1 MANETN
7 GVTPQISSQTLAAAD
22 ANVKS
27 SAASEETNKT
37 LTGVHSI
44 IIDLEELER
53 EYYETADNYFEAAQE
68 LFGSILDSL
77 VALQEVIVSTN
88 EEDKKAENKKPKSIS
103 KTITIDQVIQ
113 YNDSSAAAAVLLCN
127 KLDALFGKDN
137 KKEKG
142 KGGDGGLEK
151 ILQAAGAGAGALLI
165 IAGSMLLF
173 AGGAA
178 LFDKVNWSAA
188 LAGVAFFAIF
198 VAGVLAISIALKKEA
213 KNLKQFAKNI
223 LMMTGALALFAATIW
238 FMGEVNKNTDWGAV
252 LKTLGLF
259 AAFVAAVVL
268 ISKFLKQEEGSFKDF
283 AIGTLLMI
291 AGLVIF
297 TGALLFITWIYDKL
311 DFKAIGI
318 VTGMFLVFVLAIA
331 LIAKIA
337 NSNMS
342 EFMKFGVTIAIMTG
356 SLMLFA
362 LALKEIQTLQLL
374 ENLGSTLI
382 TLGLFISFVAIMAL
396 IANLANTQ
404 MAQFALFAV
413 AIVLMTGSLMLFALA
428 LKEIQTL
435 NLLENLSATLI
446 TLGLFIGFVV
456 LMALIANIANTQIAQ
471 FALFAVVTVLMI
483 GALMLFALAIKVTS
497 SIDVKNILM
506 SMLVVGTMVLFI
518 AAVAGLGWTLLA
530 MAPVIFPGLAVA
542 LAVSVLVLG
551 VVATFA
557 GVTALIQKLEIDKK
571 AFDKL
576 NSIET
581 LIKVIANINWQPFKM
596 LKAAVSMAPAFA
608 AIGMVSLMVNC
619 LQGISKLE
627 IDDSKIESV
636 MDIIEGLIETLSE
649 NAEEMK
655 DLGLEAS
662 LAIGVALDGV
672 TKAMLNLTEVIQRL
686 QDIDPK
692 DVKKATINLQY
703 IMSKLFLAG
712 TDPLNE
718 PTLMDVLM
726 AVPEMSE
733 KAVEACGALPNVTM
747 ALNNIADVILKV
759 KDLSPK
765 EVESAVASV
774 LAMADCLANCSGF
787 FKAIADNSSYGGFLG
802 FGKKD
807 TFKTVDEKMDSISGI
822 LSKIIDVFGNLG
834 GVDPAGVEA
843 ISGIFSRISRID
855 KSFVEKSGYFADGLN
870 HIADAKVR
878 GIVLAFNGLN
888 PNDIPLAQFII
899 SLKPVEEVDKAFVNG
914 AKNLRDGINYIADS
928 RFKDLDEFKIQ
939 IAEINS
945 DPFTRLATSMDAVV
959 SNALKLRTINNE
971 LGKLS
976 DHLKDVYNASSK
988 FKQTFD
994 LGSITT
1000 NAIDRAHSWL
1010 EGIMNKGQGS
1020 SNNGTDNNDKNLGY
1034 ISNYLQDGN
1043 DITRKMLNLLD
1054 KWEIEGVL
1062 IRKPEDNNDKKKQPK
1077 QAPVL

>member
-22 ANVKS
+22 ATVKS

-88 EEDKKAENKKPKSIS
+88 EEDKKAANKKPKSIS

-142 KGGDGGLEK
+142 KGSDGGLEK

-178 LFDKVNWSAA
+178 LFDKVNWPAA

-223 LMMTGALALFAATIW
+223 LIMTGTLALFATTVW
-238 FMGEVNKNTDWGAV
+238 FMGEVNKNTDWGAA

-259 AAFVAAVVL
+259 AVFVAAVALVG
-268 ISKFLKQEEGSFKDF
+268 KFLKQEEGSFKDL
-283 AIGTLLMI
+283 AIGTLLMV

-297 TGALLFITWIYDKL
+297 TGALLLISWIYEKI
-311 DFKAIGI
+311 DFKAVAI
-318 VTGMFLVFVLAIA
+318 VTGMFLVFVLAVA

-337 NSNMS
+337 NSNMA
-342 EFMKFGVTIAIMTG
+342 EFMKFGVTVAIMTG
-356 SLMLFA
+356 SL
-362 LALKEIQTLQLL
+362 I
-374 ENLGSTLI
+374 
-382 TLGLFISFVAIMAL
+382 
-396 IANLANTQ
+396 
-404 MAQFALFAV
+404 
-413 AIVLMTGSLMLFALA
+413 
-428 LKEIQTL
+428 
-435 NLLENLSATLI
+435 
-446 TLGLFIGFVV
+446 
-456 LMALIANIANTQIAQ
+456 
-471 FALFAVVTVLMI
+471 
-483 GALMLFALAIKVTS
+483 LFALAIKVTS
-497 SIDVKNILM
+497 SIDVKDILM

-518 AAVAGLGWTLLA
+518 AAVAGLGWALLT
-530 MAPVIFPGLAVA
+530 MTPIIFSGLAVA

-581 LIKVIANINWQPFKM
+581 LIKVIADINWHPLKM
-596 LKAAVSMAPAFA
+596 LKAAASMAPAFA
-608 AIGMVSLMVNC
+608 AIGMISLMVNC

-672 TKAMLNLTEVIQRL
+672 TKTMLNLTEVIQRL
-686 QDIDPK
+686 QDIGPK
-692 DVKKATINLQY
+692 NVKKATINLQY

-843 ISGIFSRISRID
+843 ISNIFSRISRID
-855 KSFVEKSGYFADGLN
+855 KSFVERSGYFADGLN

-914 AKNLRDGINYIADS
+914 AKNLRNGINYIADS

-1020 SNNGTDNNDKNLGY
+1020 GTGGNNTDNNDKNFGY
-1034 ISNYLQDGN
+1034 ISCYLQDGN

-1054 KWEIEGVL
+1054 KWETEGIL
-1062 IRKPEDNNDKKKQPK
+1062 IREPEDEDDKKKKPK
-1077 QAPVL
+1077 PAPAS

>member
-88 EEDKKAENKKPKSIS
+88 DEDKKAENKKPKSIS

-173 AGGAA
+173 AGGAT
-178 LFDKVNWSAA
+178 LFDKVNWPAA

-223 LMMTGALALFAATIW
+223 LMMTGALALFATTVW
-238 FMGEVNKNTDWGAV
+238 FMDEVNKNTDWGTV

-259 AAFVAAVVL
+259 VAFVAAVAL
-268 ISKFLKQEEGSFKDF
+268 IGKFLKQEEGSFKDLV
-283 AIGTLLMI
+283 IGTLLMV
-291 AGLVIF
+291 AGLIVF
-297 TGALLFITWIYDKL
+297 TGALLLISWVYEKI
-311 DFKAIGI
+311 DFKAVAI
-318 VTGMFLVFVLAIA
+318 VTGMFLAFVLA
-331 LIAKIA
+331 
-337 NSNMS
+337 
-342 EFMKFGVTIAIMTG
+342 V
-356 SLMLFA
+356 
-362 LALKEIQTLQLL
+362 
-374 ENLGSTLI
+374 
-382 TLGLFISFVAIMAL
+382 AL
-396 IANLANTQ
+396 IANITNTQ

-413 AIVLMTGSLMLFALA
+413 ATTLML
-428 LKEIQTL
+428 
-435 NLLENLSATLI
+435 
-446 TLGLFIGFVV
+446 
-456 LMALIANIANTQIAQ
+456 
-471 FALFAVVTVLMI
+471 
-483 GALMLFALAIKVTS
+483 GALMLFTVAIKVTAS
-497 SIDVKNILM
+497 VDVKEILM
-506 SMLVVGTMVLFI
+506 SLLVVGTMVLFV
-518 AAVAGLGWTLLA
+518 AAFAGLGWTLLT
-530 MAPVIFPGLAVA
+530 MAPVIFPGLAIA

-551 VVATFA
+551 VVAAFA

-581 LIKVIANINWQPFKM
+581 LIKVIADINWHPIKM
-596 LKAAVSMAPAFA
+596 LKAAARMAPAFA

-627 IDDSKIESV
+627 IDNSKIESV
-636 MDIIEGLIETLSE
+636 MDIIEGLIETLSD

-662 LAIGVALDGV
+662 LAIGIALDGV

-686 QDIDPK
+686 QDITPE
-692 DVKKATINLQY
+692 DVQKATINLQY

-726 AVPEMSE
+726 AVPEMSK
-733 KAVEACGALPNVTM
+733 KAVEACSALPDVTM

-759 KDLSPK
+759 KDLSPE
-765 EVESAVASV
+765 EVESAVTSV

-807 TFKTVDEKMDSISGI
+807 TFKVVNEKMDSIASI

-843 ISGIFSRISRID
+843 ISSIFSQISHID
-855 KSFVEKSGYFADGLN
+855 KSFVDKSAYFADGLN
-870 HIADAKVR
+870 HIADAKIRSV
-878 GIVLAFNGLN
+878 VLAFGGLN
-888 PNDIPLAQFII
+888 PNDIPLAQFITN
-899 SLKPVEEVDKAFVNG
+899 LKPVEEVDKPFVKG
-914 AKNLRDGINYIADS
+914 AKNLRDGVNYIADS
-928 RFKDLDEFKIQ
+928 RFRDLDEFKIQ
-939 IAEINS
+939 IAEINP
-945 DPFTRLATSMDAVV
+945 DPFTRLAGAMDTVV

-971 LGKLS
+971 LGRLS
-976 DHLKDVYNASSK
+976 DHLKDVYKASAK
-988 FKQTFD
+988 FKQTFE

-1010 EGIMNKGQGS
+1010 EGVMNKGQGS
-1020 SNNGTDNNDKNLGY
+1020 DTGGNNTDNDKNFGY
-1034 ISNYLQDGN
+1034 ISRYLQDGN

-1054 KWEIEGVL
+1054 KWETEGIL
-1062 IRKPEDNNDKKKQPK
+1062 IREPEDEDDKKKKPK
-1077 QAPVL
+1077 PAPAS

>member
-53 EYYETADNYFEAAQE
+53 EYYETADDYFEAAQE

-88 EEDKKAENKKPKSIS
+88 EEDKKAANKKPKSIS

-142 KGGDGGLEK
+142 KGSDGGLEK

-178 LFDKVNWSAA
+178 LFDKVNWPAA

-223 LMMTGALALFAATIW
+223 LMMTGTLALFAATVW
-238 FMGEVNKNTDWGAV
+238 FTGEVNKNTDWGAV

-259 AAFVAAVVL
+259 VAFVAAVAL
-268 ISKFLKQEEGSFKDF
+268 IGKFLKQEEGSFKDF
-283 AIGTLLMI
+283 VIGTLLMI

-297 TGALLFITWIYDKL
+297 TGALLFITWVYEKI
-311 DFKAIGI
+311 DFKVVAI
-318 VTGMFLVFVLAIA
+318 VTGMFLAFVLA
-331 LIAKIA
+331 
-337 NSNMS
+337 
-342 EFMKFGVTIAIMTG
+342 V
-356 SLMLFA
+356 
-362 LALKEIQTLQLL
+362 
-374 ENLGSTLI
+374 
-382 TLGLFISFVAIMAL
+382 AL
-396 IANLANTQ
+396 IANIANTQ

-413 AIVLMTGSLMLFALA
+413 A
-428 LKEIQTL
+428 
-435 NLLENLSATLI
+435 
-446 TLGLFIGFVV
+446 
-456 LMALIANIANTQIAQ
+456 
-471 FALFAVVTVLMI
+471 TVLMI
-483 GALMLFALAIKVTS
+483 GALMLFTVAIKVAAS
-497 SIDVKNILM
+497 VDVNEILM
-506 SMLVVGTMVLFI
+506 SLLVVGTMALFV
-518 AAVAGLGWTLLA
+518 AAFAGLGWALLA
-530 MAPVIFPGLAVA
+530 MAPVIFPGLAIA
-542 LAVSVLVLG
+542 LAVSVLVIS
-551 VVATFA
+551 VVAAFA

-581 LIKVIANINWQPFKM
+581 LIKVIADIDWHPIKM
-596 LKAAVSMAPAFA
+596 LKAAASMAPAFA
-608 AIGMVSLMVNC
+608 TIGMVSLMVNC

-627 IDDSKIESV
+627 IDEGKIESV
-636 MDIIEGLIETLSE
+636 MDIIEGLIETLSD

-655 DLGLEAS
+655 NLGLEAS
-662 LAIGVALDGV
+662 LAIGIALDGV

-692 DVKKATINLQY
+692 DVQKATINLQY

-718 PTLMDVLM
+718 PTLMNVLM
-726 AVPEMSE
+726 AVPEMSK
-733 KAVEACGALPNVTM
+733 KAVEACSALPDVTM

-759 KDLSPK
+759 KDLSPE
-765 EVESAVASV
+765 EVESAVTSV

-807 TFKTVDEKMDSISGI
+807 TFKVVNEKMDSIASI

-843 ISGIFSRISRID
+843 ISSIFSRISRID

-878 GIVLAFNGLN
+878 GIVLVFNGLN
-888 PNDIPLAQFII
+888 PNDIPLAQFITN
-899 SLKPVEEVDKAFVNG
+899 LKPVEEVDKPFVKG
-914 AKNLRDGINYIADS
+914 AKNLRDGVNYIADS
-928 RFKDLDEFKIQ
+928 RFRDLDEFKIQ
-939 IAEINS
+939 IAEINP
-945 DPFTRLATSMDAVV
+945 DPFTRLAGAMDTVV

-971 LGKLS
+971 LGRLS
-976 DHLKDVYNASSK
+976 DHLKDVYKASAK
-988 FKQTFD
+988 FKQTFE

-1010 EGIMNKGQGS
+1010 EGVMNKGQGS
-1020 SNNGTDNNDKNLGY
+1020 DTGGNNTDNNDKNLGY

-1054 KWEIEGVL
+1054 KWETEGIL
-1062 IRKPEDNNDKKKQPK
+1062 IREPEDEDDKKKKPK
-1077 QAPVL
+1077 PAPAS

>member
-22 ANVKS
+22 ATVKS

-53 EYYETADNYFEAAQE
+53 EYYENADNYFEAAQE

-88 EEDKKAENKKPKSIS
+88 EEDKKAANKKPKSIS

-142 KGGDGGLEK
+142 KGDDGGLEK

-178 LFDKVNWSAA
+178 LFDKVNWPAA

-223 LMMTGALALFAATIW
+223 LMMTGALVLFATTVW
-238 FMGEVNKNTDWGAV
+238 FMDEVNKNTDWGTV

-259 AAFVAAVVL
+259 VAFVAAVAL
-268 ISKFLKQEEGSFKDF
+268 IGKFLKQEEGSFKDLV
-283 AIGTLLMI
+283 IGTLLMV
-291 AGLVIF
+291 AGLIVF
-297 TGALLFITWIYDKL
+297 TGALLLISWVYEKI
-311 DFKAIGI
+311 DFKAVAI
-318 VTGMFLVFVLAIA
+318 VTGMFLAFVLA
-331 LIAKIA
+331 
-337 NSNMS
+337 
-342 EFMKFGVTIAIMTG
+342 V
-356 SLMLFA
+356 
-362 LALKEIQTLQLL
+362 
-374 ENLGSTLI
+374 
-382 TLGLFISFVAIMAL
+382 AL
-396 IANLANTQ
+396 IANITNTQ

-413 AIVLMTGSLMLFALA
+413 AT
-428 LKEIQTL
+428 T
-435 NLLENLSATLI
+435 
-446 TLGLFIGFVV
+446 
-456 LMALIANIANTQIAQ
+456 
-471 FALFAVVTVLMI
+471 LMI
-483 GALMLFALAIKVTS
+483 GALMLFTVAIKITASV
-497 SIDVKNILM
+497 DVKEILM
-506 SMLVVGTMVLFI
+506 SLLVVGTMVLFV
-518 AAVAGLGWTLLA
+518 AAFAGLGWALLT
-530 MAPVIFPGLAVA
+530 MAPVIFPGLAIA

-551 VVATFA
+551 VVAAFA

-581 LIKVIANINWQPFKM
+581 LIKVIADINWHPIKM
-596 LKAAVSMAPAFA
+596 LKAAASMAPAFA

-627 IDDSKIESV
+627 IDEGKIESV
-636 MDIIEGLIETLSE
+636 MDIIEGLIETLSD

-655 DLGLEAS
+655 DLGLGAS
-662 LAIGVALDGV
+662 LAIGIALDGV

-686 QDIDPK
+686 QDITPE
-692 DVKKATINLQY
+692 DVQKATINLQY

-726 AVPEMSE
+726 AVPEMSK
-733 KAVEACGALPNVTM
+733 KAVEACSALPDVTM

-759 KDLSPK
+759 KDLSPE
-765 EVESAVASV
+765 EVESAVTSV

-807 TFKTVDEKMDSISGI
+807 TFKVVNEKMDSIASI

-843 ISGIFSRISRID
+843 ISSIFSQISHID
-855 KSFVEKSGYFADGLN
+855 KSFVDKSAYFADGLN
-870 HIADAKVR
+870 HIADAKIRSV
-878 GIVLAFNGLN
+878 VLAFSGLN
-888 PNDIPLAQFII
+888 PNDIPLAQFITN
-899 SLKPVEEVDKAFVNG
+899 LKPVEEVDKQFVKG
-914 AKNLRDGINYIADS
+914 AKNLRDGVNYIADS
-928 RFKDLDEFKIQ
+928 RFRDLNEFKIQ
-939 IAEINS
+939 IAEINP

-1010 EGIMNKGQGS
+1010 EGVMNKGQGS
-1020 SNNGTDNNDKNLGY
+1020 DTGGNNADNNDKNFSY
-1034 ISNYLQDGN
+1034 ISRYLQDGN

-1054 KWEIEGVL
+1054 KWETEGIL
-1062 IRKPEDNNDKKKQPK
+1062 IREPEDEDDKKKKPK
-1077 QAPVL
+1077 PAPAS

>member
-53 EYYETADNYFEAAQE
+53 EYYENADNYFEAAQE

-88 EEDKKAENKKPKSIS
+88 EEDKKAANKKPKSIS

-142 KGGDGGLEK
+142 KGDDGGLEK

-178 LFDKVNWSAA
+178 LFDKVNWPAA

-223 LMMTGALALFAATIW
+223 LMMTGALALFATTVW
-238 FMGEVNKNTDWGAV
+238 FMDEVNKNTDWGTV

-259 AAFVAAVVL
+259 VAFVAAVAL
-268 ISKFLKQEEGSFKDF
+268 IGKFLKQEEGSFKDLV
-283 AIGTLLMI
+283 IGTLLMV
-291 AGLVIF
+291 AGLIVF
-297 TGALLFITWIYDKL
+297 TGALLLISWVYEKI
-311 DFKAIGI
+311 DFKAVAI
-318 VTGMFLVFVLAIA
+318 VTGMFLAFVLA
-331 LIAKIA
+331 
-337 NSNMS
+337 
-342 EFMKFGVTIAIMTG
+342 V
-356 SLMLFA
+356 
-362 LALKEIQTLQLL
+362 
-374 ENLGSTLI
+374 
-382 TLGLFISFVAIMAL
+382 AL
-396 IANLANTQ
+396 IANITNTQ

-413 AIVLMTGSLMLFALA
+413 AT
-428 LKEIQTL
+428 T
-435 NLLENLSATLI
+435 
-446 TLGLFIGFVV
+446 
-456 LMALIANIANTQIAQ
+456 
-471 FALFAVVTVLMI
+471 LMI
-483 GALMLFALAIKVTS
+483 GALMLFTVAIKVTAS
-497 SIDVKNILM
+497 VDVKEILM
-506 SMLVVGTMVLFI
+506 SLLVVGTMVLFV
-518 AAVAGLGWTLLA
+518 AAFAGLGWALLT
-530 MAPVIFPGLAVA
+530 MAPVIFPGLAIA

-551 VVATFA
+551 VVAAFA

-581 LIKVIANINWQPFKM
+581 LIKVIADIDWHPIKM
-596 LKAAVSMAPAFA
+596 LKAAASMAPAFA

-636 MDIIEGLIETLSE
+636 MGIIKGLIETLSE

-655 DLGLEAS
+655 DLGLGAS
-662 LAIGVALDGV
+662 LAIGIALDGV

-686 QDIDPK
+686 QDITPE
-692 DVKKATINLQY
+692 DVQKATINLQY

-726 AVPEMSE
+726 AVPEMSK
-733 KAVEACGALPNVTM
+733 KAVEACSALPDVTM

-759 KDLSPK
+759 KDLSPE
-765 EVESAVASV
+765 EVESAVTSI

-807 TFKTVDEKMDSISGI
+807 TFKVVNEKMDSIASI

-843 ISGIFSRISRID
+843 ISSIFGQISHIDGGFVD
-855 KSFVEKSGYFADGLN
+855 KSAYFADGLN
-870 HIADAKVR
+870 HIADAKIRSV
-878 GIVLAFNGLN
+878 VLAFSGLN
-888 PNDIPLAQFII
+888 PNDIPLAQFITN
-899 SLKPVEEVDKAFVNG
+899 LKPVEEVDKQFVKG
-914 AKNLRDGINYIADS
+914 AKNLRDGVNYIADS
-928 RFKDLDEFKIQ
+928 HFRDLDEFKIQ

-945 DPFTRLATSMDAVV
+945 DPFTRLATSMDTVV

-1020 SNNGTDNNDKNLGY
+1020 DTGGNNADNNDKNFSY
-1034 ISNYLQDGN
+1034 ISRYLQDGN

-1054 KWEIEGVL
+1054 KWETEGIL
-1062 IRKPEDNNDKKKQPK
+1062 IREPEDEDDKKKKPK
-1077 QAPVL
+1077 PAPAS

>member
-37 LTGVHSI
+37 LAGVHSI

-53 EYYETADNYFEAAQE
+53 EYYENADNYFEAAQE

-77 VALQEVIVSTN
+77 VALQEVIVSKN
-88 EEDKKAENKKPKSIS
+88 EEDKKAANKKPKSIS

-142 KGGDGGLEK
+142 KGDDGGLEK

-178 LFDKVNWSAA
+178 LFDKVNWPAA

-223 LMMTGALALFAATIW
+223 LMMTGALALFATTVW
-238 FMGEVNKNTDWGAV
+238 FMDEVNKNTDWGTV

-259 AAFVAAVVL
+259 VAFVAAVAL
-268 ISKFLKQEEGSFKDF
+268 IGKFLKQEEGSFKDLV
-283 AIGTLLMI
+283 IGTLLMV
-291 AGLVIF
+291 AGLIVF
-297 TGALLFITWIYDKL
+297 TGALLLISWVYEKI
-311 DFKAIGI
+311 DFKAVAI
-318 VTGMFLVFVLAIA
+318 VTGMFLAFVLA
-331 LIAKIA
+331 
-337 NSNMS
+337 
-342 EFMKFGVTIAIMTG
+342 V
-356 SLMLFA
+356 
-362 LALKEIQTLQLL
+362 
-374 ENLGSTLI
+374 
-382 TLGLFISFVAIMAL
+382 AL
-396 IANLANTQ
+396 IANITNTQ

-413 AIVLMTGSLMLFALA
+413 AT
-428 LKEIQTL
+428 T
-435 NLLENLSATLI
+435 
-446 TLGLFIGFVV
+446 
-456 LMALIANIANTQIAQ
+456 
-471 FALFAVVTVLMI
+471 LMI
-483 GALMLFALAIKVTS
+483 GALMLFTVAIKVTAS
-497 SIDVKNILM
+497 VDVKEILM
-506 SMLVVGTMVLFI
+506 SLLVVGTMVLFV
-518 AAVAGLGWTLLA
+518 AAFAGLGWALLT
-530 MAPVIFPGLAVA
+530 MAPVIFPGLAIA
-542 LAVSVLVLG
+542 LAVSALVLG
-551 VVATFA
+551 VVAAFA

-581 LIKVIANINWQPFKM
+581 LIKVIADIDWHPIKM
-596 LKAAVSMAPAFA
+596 LKAAASMAPAFA

-627 IDDSKIESV
+627 IDEGKIESV
-636 MDIIEGLIETLSE
+636 MDIIEGLIETLSD

-662 LAIGVALDGV
+662 LAIGIALNGV

-686 QDIDPK
+686 QDITPE
-692 DVKKATINLQY
+692 DVQKATINLQY

-726 AVPEMSE
+726 AVPEMSK
-733 KAVEACGALPNVTM
+733 KAVEACSALPDVTM

-759 KDLSPK
+759 KDLSPE
-765 EVESAVASV
+765 EVESAVTSV

-807 TFKTVDEKMDSISGI
+807 TFKVVNEKMDSIASI

-843 ISGIFSRISRID
+843 ISSIFSQISHID
-855 KSFVEKSGYFADGLN
+855 KSFVDKSAYFADGLN
-870 HIADAKVR
+870 HIADAKIRSV
-878 GIVLAFNGLN
+878 VLAFSGLN
-888 PNDIPLAQFII
+888 PNDIPLAQFITN
-899 SLKPVEEVDKAFVNG
+899 LKPVEEVDKPFVKG
-914 AKNLRDGINYIADS
+914 AKNLRDGVNYIADS
-928 RFKDLDEFKIQ
+928 HFRDLDEFKIQ
-939 IAEINS
+939 IAEINP
-945 DPFTRLATSMDAVV
+945 DPFTRLAGAMDTVV

-971 LGKLS
+971 LGRLS
-976 DHLKDVYNASSK
+976 DHLKDVYKASAK
-988 FKQTFD
+988 FKQTFE

-1010 EGIMNKGQGS
+1010 EGVMNKGQGS
-1020 SNNGTDNNDKNLGY
+1020 DTGGNNTDNDKNFGY
-1034 ISNYLQDGN
+1034 ISRYLQDGN

-1054 KWEIEGVL
+1054 KWETEGIL
-1062 IRKPEDNNDKKKQPK
+1062 IREPEDEDDKKKKPK
-1077 QAPVL
+1077 PAPAS

>member
-22 ANVKS
+22 ATVKS

-53 EYYETADNYFEAAQE
+53 EYYENADNYFEAAQE

-88 EEDKKAENKKPKSIS
+88 EEDKKAANKKPKSIS

-178 LFDKVNWSAA
+178 LFDKVNWPAA

-223 LMMTGALALFAATIW
+223 LIMTGTLALFATTVW
-238 FMGEVNKNTDWGAV
+238 FMGEVNKNTDWGAA

-259 AAFVAAVVL
+259 AVFVVAVALVGKL
-268 ISKFLKQEEGSFKDF
+268 LKQEQGTFKDL
-283 AIGTLLMI
+283 AAGTLLMV
-291 AGLVIF
+291 AGLIVF
-297 TGALLFITWIYDKL
+297 TGALLLISWVHEKI
-311 DFKAIGI
+311 DFKAVTI
-318 VTGMFLVFVLAIA
+318 VTGMLLAFVLAVA
-331 LIAKIA
+331 LIAKTA
-337 NSNMS
+337 NSNMT
-342 EFMKFGVTIAIMTG
+342 EFIKFGATIAIMTG
-356 SLMLFA
+356 DLMLFA
-362 LALKEIQTLQLL
+362 LALKEIQKLDLL
-374 ENLGSTLI
+374 KNLGTTLA
-382 TLGLFISFVAIMAL
+382 TLGLFIGFVTLMAV
-396 IANLANTQ
+396 IANIANTQ
-404 MAQFALFAV
+404 MAQFALFA
-413 AIVLMTGSLMLFALA
+413 I
-428 LKEIQTL
+428 
-435 NLLENLSATLI
+435 AT
-446 TLGLFIGFVV
+446 T
-456 LMALIANIANTQIAQ
+456 
-471 FALFAVVTVLMI
+471 LMI
-483 GALMLFALAIKVTS
+483 GALMLFTVAIKVAASVDVQEILTS
-497 SIDVKNILM
+497 L
-506 SMLVVGTMVLFI
+506 LVVGTMVLFVT
-518 AAVAGLGWTLLA
+518 AFAGLGWALLT
-530 MAPVIFPGLAVA
+530 MAPVILPGLAIA
-542 LAVSVLVLG
+542 LAVSALALG
-551 VVATFA
+551 VVAAFA

-581 LIKVIANINWQPFKM
+581 LITVIANINWHPIKM
-596 LKAAVSMAPAFA
+596 LKAAASMAPAFA

-627 IDDSKIESV
+627 IDGSKIESV

-672 TKAMLNLTEVIQRL
+672 TKAMLSLTEVIQRL

-855 KSFVEKSGYFADGLN
+855 KSFVERSGYFADGLN

-914 AKNLRDGINYIADS
+914 AKNLRNGINYIADS

-1020 SNNGTDNNDKNLGY
+1020 SNNSTDNNDKNLSY

-1043 DITRKMLNLLD
+1043 DITRKMLSLLN

>member
-22 ANVKS
+22 ATVKS

-88 EEDKKAENKKPKSIS
+88 EEDKKAANKKPKSIS

-142 KGGDGGLEK
+142 KGSDGGLEK

-178 LFDKVNWSAA
+178 LFDKVNWPAA

-223 LMMTGALALFAATIW
+223 LIMTGTLALFATTVW
-238 FMGEVNKNTDWGAV
+238 FMGEVNKNTDWGAA

-259 AAFVAAVVL
+259 AVFVAAVALVG
-268 ISKFLKQEEGSFKDF
+268 KFLKQEEGSFKDL
-283 AIGTLLMI
+283 AIGTLLMV

-297 TGALLFITWIYDKL
+297 TGALLLISWIYEKI
-311 DFKAIGI
+311 DFKAVAI
-318 VTGMFLVFVLAIA
+318 VTGMFLVFVLAVA

-337 NSNMS
+337 NSNMA
-342 EFMKFGVTIAIMTG
+342 EFMKFGVTVAIMTG
-356 SLMLFA
+356 SL
-362 LALKEIQTLQLL
+362 I
-374 ENLGSTLI
+374 
-382 TLGLFISFVAIMAL
+382 
-396 IANLANTQ
+396 
-404 MAQFALFAV
+404 
-413 AIVLMTGSLMLFALA
+413 
-428 LKEIQTL
+428 
-435 NLLENLSATLI
+435 
-446 TLGLFIGFVV
+446 
-456 LMALIANIANTQIAQ
+456 
-471 FALFAVVTVLMI
+471 
-483 GALMLFALAIKVTS
+483 LFALAIKVTS
-497 SIDVKNILM
+497 SIDVKDILM

-518 AAVAGLGWTLLA
+518 AAVAGLGWALLT
-530 MAPVIFPGLAVA
+530 MTPIIFSGLAVA

-581 LIKVIANINWQPFKM
+581 LIKVIADINWHPLKM
-596 LKAAVSMAPAFA
+596 LKAAASMAPAFA
-608 AIGMVSLMVNC
+608 AIGMISLMVNC

-672 TKAMLNLTEVIQRL
+672 TKTMLNLTEVIQRL
-686 QDIDPK
+686 QDIGPK
-692 DVKKATINLQY
+692 NVKKATINLQY

-807 TFKTVDEKMDSISGI
+807 TFKTVDEKMDSISSI

-843 ISGIFSRISRID
+843 ISGIFSRISHID
-855 KSFVEKSGYFADGLN
+855 KSFVERSGYFADGLN

-914 AKNLRDGINYIADS
+914 AKNLRNGINYIADS

-1020 SNNGTDNNDKNLGY
+1020 GTGGNNTDNNDKNFGY
-1034 ISNYLQDGN
+1034 ISCYLQDGN

-1054 KWEIEGVL
+1054 KWETEGIL
-1062 IRKPEDNNDKKKQPK
+1062 IREPEDEDDKKKKPK
-1077 QAPVL
+1077 PAPAS

>member
-53 EYYETADNYFEAAQE
+53 EYYETADDYFEAAQE

-77 VALQEVIVSTN
+77 VALQEVIVSKN
-88 EEDKKAENKKPKSIS
+88 EEDKKAANKKPKSIS

-142 KGGDGGLEK
+142 KGDDGGLEK

-178 LFDKVNWSAA
+178 LFDKVNWPAA

-223 LMMTGALALFAATIW
+223 LMMTGALALFATTVW
-238 FMGEVNKNTDWGAV
+238 FMDEVNKNTDWGTV

-259 AAFVAAVVL
+259 VAFVAAVAL
-268 ISKFLKQEEGSFKDF
+268 IGKFLKQEEGSFKDF
-283 AIGTLLMI
+283 VIGTLLMV
-291 AGLVIF
+291 AGLIVF
-297 TGALLFITWIYDKL
+297 TGALLLISWVYEKI
-311 DFKAIGI
+311 DFKAVAI
-318 VTGMFLVFVLAIA
+318 VTGMFLAFVLA
-331 LIAKIA
+331 
-337 NSNMS
+337 
-342 EFMKFGVTIAIMTG
+342 V
-356 SLMLFA
+356 
-362 LALKEIQTLQLL
+362 
-374 ENLGSTLI
+374 
-382 TLGLFISFVAIMAL
+382 AL
-396 IANLANTQ
+396 IANITNTQ

-413 AIVLMTGSLMLFALA
+413 AT
-428 LKEIQTL
+428 T
-435 NLLENLSATLI
+435 
-446 TLGLFIGFVV
+446 
-456 LMALIANIANTQIAQ
+456 
-471 FALFAVVTVLMI
+471 LMI
-483 GALMLFALAIKVTS
+483 GALMLFTVAIKVTAS
-497 SIDVKNILM
+497 VDVKEILM
-506 SMLVVGTMVLFI
+506 SLLVVGTMVLFV
-518 AAVAGLGWTLLA
+518 AAFAGLGWALLT
-530 MAPVIFPGLAVA
+530 MAPVIFPGLAIA
-542 LAVSVLVLG
+542 LAVSALVLG
-551 VVATFA
+551 VVAAFA

-581 LIKVIANINWQPFKM
+581 LIKVIADIDWHPIKM
-596 LKAAVSMAPAFA
+596 LKAAASMAPAFA

-627 IDDSKIESV
+627 IDEGKIESV
-636 MDIIEGLIETLSE
+636 MDIIEGLIETLSD

-662 LAIGVALDGV
+662 LAIGIALDGV

-686 QDIDPK
+686 QDITPE
-692 DVKKATINLQY
+692 DVQKATINLQY

-726 AVPEMSE
+726 AVPEMSK
-733 KAVEACGALPNVTM
+733 KAVEACSALPDVTM

-759 KDLSPK
+759 KDLSPE
-765 EVESAVASV
+765 EVESAVTSV

-807 TFKTVDEKMDSISGI
+807 TFKVVNEKMDSIASI

-843 ISGIFSRISRID
+843 ISSIFSQISHID
-855 KSFVEKSGYFADGLN
+855 KSFVDKSAYFADGLN
-870 HIADAKVR
+870 HIADAKIRSV
-878 GIVLAFNGLN
+878 VLAFSGLN
-888 PNDIPLAQFII
+888 PNDIPLAQFITN
-899 SLKPVEEVDKAFVNG
+899 LKPVEEVDKPFVKG
-914 AKNLRDGINYIADS
+914 AKNLRDGVNYIADS
-928 RFKDLDEFKIQ
+928 RFRDLDEFKIQ
-939 IAEINS
+939 IAEINP
-945 DPFTRLATSMDAVV
+945 DPFTRLAGAMDTVV

-971 LGKLS
+971 LGRLS
-976 DHLKDVYNASSK
+976 DHLKDVYKASAK
-988 FKQTFD
+988 FKQTFE

-1010 EGIMNKGQGS
+1010 EGVMNKGQGS
-1020 SNNGTDNNDKNLGY
+1020 DTGGNNTDNDKNFGY
-1034 ISNYLQDGN
+1034 ISRYLQDGN

-1054 KWEIEGVL
+1054 KWETEGIL
-1062 IRKPEDNNDKKKQPK
+1062 IREPEDEDDKKKKPK
-1077 QAPVL
+1077 PAPAS

>member
-53 EYYETADNYFEAAQE
+53 EYYETADDYFEAAQE

-77 VALQEVIVSTN
+77 VALQEVIVSKN
-88 EEDKKAENKKPKSIS
+88 EEDKKAANKKPKSIS

-142 KGGDGGLEK
+142 KGDDGGLEK

-178 LFDKVNWSAA
+178 LFDKVNWPAA

-223 LMMTGALALFAATIW
+223 LMMTGALALFATTVW
-238 FMGEVNKNTDWGAV
+238 FMDEVNKNTDWGTV

-259 AAFVAAVVL
+259 VAFVAAVAL
-268 ISKFLKQEEGSFKDF
+268 IGKFLKQEEGSFKDF
-283 AIGTLLMI
+283 VIGTLLMV
-291 AGLVIF
+291 AGLIVF
-297 TGALLFITWIYDKL
+297 TSALLLISWVYEKI
-311 DFKAIGI
+311 DFKAVAI
-318 VTGMFLVFVLAIA
+318 VTGMFLAFVLA
-331 LIAKIA
+331 
-337 NSNMS
+337 
-342 EFMKFGVTIAIMTG
+342 V
-356 SLMLFA
+356 
-362 LALKEIQTLQLL
+362 
-374 ENLGSTLI
+374 
-382 TLGLFISFVAIMAL
+382 AL
-396 IANLANTQ
+396 IANITNTQ

-413 AIVLMTGSLMLFALA
+413 AT
-428 LKEIQTL
+428 T
-435 NLLENLSATLI
+435 
-446 TLGLFIGFVV
+446 
-456 LMALIANIANTQIAQ
+456 
-471 FALFAVVTVLMI
+471 LMI
-483 GALMLFALAIKVTS
+483 GALMLFTVAIKVAAS
-497 SIDVKNILM
+497 VDVKEILM
-506 SMLVVGTMVLFI
+506 SLLVVGTMVLFV
-518 AAVAGLGWTLLA
+518 AAFAGLGWALLT
-530 MAPVIFPGLAVA
+530 MAPVIFPGLAIA

-551 VVATFA
+551 VVAAFA

-576 NSIET
+576 YSIET
-581 LIKVIANINWQPFKM
+581 LIKVIADIDWHPIKM
-596 LKAAVSMAPAFA
+596 LKAAASMAPAFA

-627 IDDSKIESV
+627 IDEGKIESV
-636 MDIIEGLIETLSE
+636 MDIIEGLIETLSD

-662 LAIGVALDGV
+662 LAIGIALDGV

-686 QDIDPK
+686 QDITPK
-692 DVKKATINLQY
+692 DVQKATINLQY

-726 AVPEMSE
+726 AVPEISK
-733 KAVEACGALPNVTM
+733 KAVEACSALPDVTM

-759 KDLSPK
+759 KDLSPE
-765 EVESAVASV
+765 EVESAVTSV

-807 TFKTVDEKMDSISGI
+807 TFKVVNEKMDSIASI

-843 ISGIFSRISRID
+843 ISSIFSQISHID
-855 KSFVEKSGYFADGLN
+855 KSFVDKSAYFADGLN
-870 HIADAKVR
+870 HIADAKIRSV
-878 GIVLAFNGLN
+878 VLAFSGLN
-888 PNDIPLAQFII
+888 PNDIPLAQFITN
-899 SLKPVEEVDKAFVNG
+899 LKPVEEVDKPFVKG
-914 AKNLRDGINYIADS
+914 AKNLRDGVNYIADS
-928 RFKDLDEFKIQ
+928 HFRDLDEFKIQ
-939 IAEINS
+939 IAEINP
-945 DPFTRLATSMDAVV
+945 DPFTRLAGAMDTVV

-971 LGKLS
+971 LGRLS
-976 DHLKDVYNASSK
+976 DHLKDVYKASAK
-988 FKQTFD
+988 FKQTFE

-1010 EGIMNKGQGS
+1010 EGVMNKGQGS
-1020 SNNGTDNNDKNLGY
+1020 DTGGNNTDNDKNFGY
-1034 ISNYLQDGN
+1034 ISRYLQDGN
-1043 DITRKMLNLLD
+1043 DITRKMLNLFD
-1054 KWEIEGVL
+1054 KWETEGIL
-1062 IRKPEDNNDKKKQPK
+1062 IREPEDEDDKKKKPK
-1077 QAPVL
+1077 PAPAS